1 MKVEPM
7 IHLPG
12 KKCNLGAVVSGADLN
27 HITDGD
33 LSTLRDAIWRHKVVV
48 IKGQESF
55 TPQNNWRLLQSL
67 DPEAAVPS
75 LEEYAQFFHPT
86 AEPIIANLKRVSIP
100 GAGLIHVMGKG
111 YQGKDH
117 WGVKEL
123 DIGEMYAFDYY
134 ATPLSED
141 DFENGVSR
149 FQAWHMDGPCYKC
162 EPPMYTSF
170 HLLKLPDSSREQ
182 CVEWADGSGL
192 TMTTKP
198 GRTAFWSSSQLYD
211 LLSPEEKR
219 MADHSWFE
227 YMYYP
232 FEWIK
237 ACRGNANG
245 VGLANEGRETP
256 MDEMEKIPRRPEWQ
270 KKYPMVLV
278 NHVTGE
284 KSFQVQANCV
294 HKLFLRDGPDET
306 PTVITDLAEIRN
318 FLSNIQ
324 SRIVRPEYIYMG
336 PEEEGD
342 LLLWL
347 NWGVMHSRVDYPVR
361 YGVRTAHG
369 GWLPGSKAPVGP
381 VPIPANAS

>member
-1 MKVEPM
+1 
-7 IHLPG
+7 
-12 KKCNLGAVVSGADLN
+12 
-27 HITDGD
+27 
-33 LSTLRDAIWRHKVVV
+33 
-48 IKGQESF
+48 
-55 TPQNNWRLLQSL
+55 
-67 DPEAAVPS
+67 
-75 LEEYAQFFHPT
+75 
-86 AEPIIANLKRVSIP
+86 
-100 GAGLIHVMGKG
+100 MGKG

-141 DFENGVSR
+141 DFEDGVSR

-211 LLSPEEKR
+211 LLSPDEKR

-245 VGLANEGRETP
+245 VGLAHEGRETP

-270 KKYPMVLV
+270 KKVGTSREPKKGGLLCARSEQTKRQ
-278 NHVTGE
+278 H
-284 KSFQVQANCV
+284 
-294 HKLFLRDGPDET
+294 
-306 PTVITDLAEIRN
+306 AEPAPAV
-318 FLSNIQ
+318 S
-324 SRIVRPEYIYMG
+324 
-336 PEEEGD
+336 
-342 LLLWL
+342 
-347 NWGVMHSRVDYPVR
+347 
-361 YGVRTAHG
+361 HG
-369 GWLPGSKAPVGP
+369 SGQPRHRREVLPGAGELRAQALPPRRPGRD
-381 VPIPANAS
+381 ANGYH